1 MEINDENELF
11 NLLLAKAMLNEEEN
25 EDEEEICLI
34 SNEKLGKYKI
44 TLPCNHSFNYVAL
57 YNEILNQKNN
67 WIKIKHIS
75 HLETQKLGSYQ
86 IKCPYCRNIHNG
98 LIPYIKIDGVKK
110 LKYINH
116 PMSKVIHI
124 NSCKYEF
131 KSGKRKG
138 EWCGKNCLNEYCV
151 NHANQLE
158 KKSKNTHLCKHELLR
173 GKRKGELCGKKC
185 SKHNNNYCRNHI
197 PKPNNIAII

>member
-86 IKCPYCRNIHNG
+86 IKCPYCRKIG
-98 LIPYIKIDGVKK
+98 IPQIDF
-110 LKYINH
+110 
-116 PMSKVIHI
+116 VIRDFTRAFT
-124 NSCKYEF
+124 Y
-131 KSGKRKG
+131 
-138 EWCGKNCLNEYCV
+138 
-151 NHANQLE
+151 Q
-158 KKSKNTHLCKHELLR
+158 NT
-173 GKRKGELCGKKC
+173 
-185 SKHNNNYCRNHI
+185 NN
-197 PKPNNIAII
+197 